1 MWRRKTKAAERPV
14 EADSTVGKLEAV
26 DVRILRILEAAG
38 AGQSLRHARRLT
50 GDLAVMLIGGGR
62 STFSEFDSSLKRLN
76 AEGLIELDKD
86 GFVCLSD
93 RGRDRTTK
101 PASPFNQTPIRTV
114 PGPAVT

>member
-1 MWRRKTKAAERPV
+1 MWRKKPKAAERPV
-14 EADSTVGKLEAV
+14 DADSVVGTLEAV
-26 DVRILRILEAAG
+26 DVHILRILEAAG
-38 AGQSLRHARRLT
+38 AGKSLRHARRPT
-50 GDLAVMLIGGGR
+50 DDLSVMLIGGGR
-62 STFSEFDSSLKRLN
+62 STFSEFDSSLERLN

-86 GFVCLSD
+86 GVVCLTD